1 MFPTSAGECEPDA
14 FIEQPGAL
22 GRSPLRRLG
31 MGHPT
36 GWEPP
41 PLPDD
46 PKERRKIGVQLVIL
60 AVLGLLAMILSAMM
74 AHAA

>member
-1 MFPTSAGECEPDA
+1 MFPTSPGGCEPDA
-14 FIEQPGAL
+14 FTEQPGAL
-22 GRSPLRRLG
+22 RQSPLWRLG

-46 PKERRKIGVQLVIL
+46 PKERR
-60 AVLGLLAMILSAMM
+60 VLGLLAMILSAMM

>member
-1 MFPTSAGECEPDA
+1 
-14 FIEQPGAL
+14 
-22 GRSPLRRLG
+22 

>member
-1 MFPTSAGECEPDA
+1 M
-14 FIEQPGAL
+14 
-22 GRSPLRRLG
+22 
-31 MGHPT
+31 
-36 GWEPP
+36 EPP